1 MPVTIN
7 GTTGLVTSSISTPA
21 GTAATPSVSDTAQ
34 DAGMFFPAA
43 NTVALSTSNAE
54 RVRIDSS
61 GNVGVGTNSAGG
73 YRVAIVGP
81 AASSIPLY
89 LTSDATNGYVYTP
102 NSLYMGS
109 TGAYQLALVTNNTE
123 RVRIDGTTGNVA
135 VGTTE
140 TSSAKFQVFR
150 GPGPQPLGEVYGSD
164 GVQWW
169 SLNSNAA
176 AGGYSPL
183 VSTNDHALIY
193 SNGTKETGGFT
204 LAQWSDSAK
213 GLRIDSSG
221 NVGIGTSSPSAQ
233 LDVYANVQP
242 AIRVRNSTG
251 ITDLYALS
259 TGDGFLTSQA
269 AGKSLLFGT
278 VGAEKMRI
286 TASGGVSFGA
296 SGAAYGSSGQVLV
309 SNGDTAPT
317 WGSAIVSGTAKAYN
331 WNGSTTNNYIDFENI
346 PSWVKRITVM
356 FNGVS
361 TSSTS
366 PIQIQIGDSGGIE
379 NSGYSGTNH
388 VLGTT
393 NVAGAAMSSGFLLTV
408 GTSYTSAAG
417 AHSGLAILTNI
428 TGNQWV
434 ISGSIASPT
443 TPYSFVF
450 AGAKTL
456 SDTLDRVRITTV
468 AAGTNYFDA
477 GSINILY
484 E

>member
-1 MPVTIN
+1 
-7 GTTGLVTSSISTPA
+7 
-21 GTAATPSVSDTAQ
+21 
-34 DAGMFFPAA
+34 
-43 NTVALSTSNAE
+43 
-54 RVRIDSS
+54 
-61 GNVGVGTNSAGG
+61 
-73 YRVAIVGP
+73 
-81 AASSIPLY
+81 
-89 LTSDATNGYVYTP
+89 
-102 NSLYMGS
+102 
-109 TGAYQLALVTNNTE
+109 
-123 RVRIDGTTGNVA
+123 
-135 VGTTE
+135 
-140 TSSAKFQVFR
+140 
-150 GPGPQPLGEVYGSD
+150 
-164 GVQWW
+164 
-169 SLNSNAA
+169 
-176 AGGYSPL
+176 
-183 VSTNDHALIY
+183 
-193 SNGTKETGGFT
+193 
-204 LAQWSDSAK
+204 
-213 GLRIDSSG
+213 
-221 NVGIGTSSPSAQ
+221 
-233 LDVYANVQP
+233 
-242 AIRVRNSTG
+242 
-251 ITDLYALS
+251 
-259 TGDGFLTSQA
+259 
-269 AGKSLLFGT
+269 
-278 VGAEKMRI
+278 
-286 TASGGVSFGA
+286 VSFGA